1 MLFGIISFIG
11 FLFLLKILKDVGLF
25 LFNMWY
31 GPKRNLSGIYGKGSY
46 VLITGGSEGIGEEFA
61 IQFAKK
67 GFNLIL
73 VSRSLEKLTQA
84 KEKIQKEVRL
94 CIVHTISFDFSTL
107 HNMEDFDFSKAW
119 GLDLRSIDISV
130 LVNNVGIGSMGQTF
144 YEYPIEKIQQMIEIN
159 CLSQTL
165 MSSYII
171 RQMVKRNN
179 RSCIVH
185 VSSMSAVRKLPFLD
199 LYGATKR
206 FNYHFGRSMTGF
218 YGKVDVYNYMPS
230 YVDTAMTQKIQ
241 NNKKISTQESVSS
254 AMNNIGSFR
263 TTFAGH
269 WKHELATYAL
279 SIVPEFVLVLLITKL
294 KIKI

>member
-1 MLFGIISFIG
+1 M
-11 FLFLLKILKDVGLF
+11 FLLKILKDVGLF
-25 LFNMWY
+25 LFNAWY
-31 GPKRNLSGIYGKGSY
+31 GPKRNLSLIYGKGSFA
-46 VLITGGSEGIGEEFA
+46 LITGGSEGIGEEFA
-61 IQFAKK
+61 MQFAKR

-73 VSRSLEKLTQA
+73 VSRSLEKLAQA
-84 KEKIQKEVRL
+84 KAKIQKEVKG
-94 CIVHTISFDFSTL
+94 CVIHTVSFDFATL
-107 HNMEDFDFSKAW
+107 HKMEDFDFSKAW
-119 GLDLRSIDISV
+119 GLDLRAIDISV
-130 LVNNVGIGSMGQTF
+130 LVNNVGIGSMGQAF
-144 YEYPIEKIQQMIEIN
+144 YDYPLEKVQQMIEVN
-159 CLSQTL
+159 CLSQAL
-165 MSSYII
+165 LSSYII
-171 RQMVKRNN
+171 RQMTKRSG

-230 YVDTAMTQKIQ
+230 YVDTAMTSRIQ
-241 NNKKISTQESVSS
+241 NSNKVSPQESVSS

-279 SIVPEFVLVLLITKL
+279 NIIPESVLVFLISKL